1 MGPGPMTGV
10 FVGRLK
16 PRPSADSVM
25 AAAAGS
31 G

>member
-1 MGPGPMTGV
+1 MGPGPMTRV
-10 FVGRLK
+10 SVGRLK
-16 PRPSADSVM
+16 PWTSADSVM